1 MLLLRLA
8 ASQEEQIDSATL
20 ADLLDAIAAAHDD
33 FAYEA
38 AMELLVTHL
47 TPDDQELLPHLER
60 LAVGLRPLLLRRA
73 ARGNGQA
80 DRLFETLGRQGPAAV
95 PLICQLTTGPLA
107 TDGLRALKQAARD
120 DPASVEVILNACLGR
135 PEKDVDAFI
144 DCLETLDPKYAVT
157 RRFLSRPEADVDPAI
172 LPQACAVLEEP
183 RPSVDRRRSRRLMAR

>member
-107 TDGLRALKQAARD
+107 TDGLTGFEA
-120 DPASVEVILNACLGR
+120 
-135 PEKDVDAFI
+135 
-144 DCLETLDPKYAVT
+144 
-157 RRFLSRPEADVDPAI
+157 SRPRRSGLRRGDTQRVFGT
-172 LPQACAVLEEP
+172 P
-183 RPSVDRRRSRRLMAR
+183 RERRRRVHRLSGDTRSKGTP